1 VTDIIICNIPWYSGL
16 SRYAMD
22 VAEVLLKRERR
33 VFWATEKGTVL
44 WEKLEKINVRLIA
57 LKGRNDFNFF
67 ANLNRIE
74 KAIRENPPARIFAF
88 TGSGL
93 LQGYLL
99 KKKCGSK
106 LYRFRVES
114 YGMGKSF
121 LNKRLYSK
129 CDLIIA
135 GNMRIKKEIEN
146 AGIKNVRLLYAGV
159 DDKKFSLAAFPEEKS
174 IGYLGRLGRVKGID
188 ILWKAMNIVWEKHP
202 ETSLAIAA
210 GDTSQYRWADIKDNF
225 RGKVEYRGKIPED
238 EVPAFLSGCLFGVM
252 PSLGSEATSRSL
264 LEWWA
269 TGRAVIS
276 SFVGMPGEVIENG
289 FDGYLVDSGNAEA
302 LAERII
308 KLLSGGDLLYKM
320 GSRARKKAES
330 EFSAEVFERNLIS
343 LLKNE
348 R

>member
-1 VTDIIICNIPWYSGL
+1 MDIIICNIPWYSGL

-22 VAEVLLKRERR
+22 VAEVLLKKGRR

-44 WEKLEKINVRLIA
+44 WEKLEKINVRPVA
-57 LKGRNDFNFF
+57 LKGRSDFNFF
-67 ANLNRIE
+67 TNLNRIK
-74 KAIRENPPARIFAF
+74 KAIRKNPPARIFAF

-93 LQGYLL
+93 FQGYFL
-99 KKKCGSK
+99 KRKCGSK

-114 YGMGKSF
+114 YGMGKNF
-121 LNKRLYSK
+121 LNKWLYSK

-135 GNMRIKKEIEN
+135 GNRRIKEEIEN
-146 AGIKNVRLLYAGV
+146 AGIKKVRLLYAGV
-159 DDKKFSLAAFPEEKS
+159 NDKKFSFVAFPEEKN

-202 ETSLAIAA
+202 ETSLTIAA
-210 GDTSQYRWADIKDNF
+210 GDTSQYRWEDIKDNF
-225 RGKVEYRGKIPED
+225 RGKVEYCGKIPED
-238 EVPAFLSGCLFGVM
+238 GVPAFLAGCLFGVM
-252 PSLGSEATSRSL
+252 PSLGSEATSRAL

-289 FDGYLVDSGNAEA
+289 SDGFLVASGNPEA
-302 LAERII
+302 LAEKII
-308 KLLSGGDLLYKM
+308 KLLSGGELLYKM
-320 GSRARKKAES
+320 GSRARKKVES

-343 LLKNE
+343 LLENE